1 MRALRRDRILE
12 DLCRTRPREKR
23 PPRQFEICGNTGT
36 DGSDPIVASH
46 SGNLNCG
53 ITASV
58 CIPMVCYFRPTARI
72 APCRCGQSAH
82 DQNQVQLQR
91 AGVPAPHLRIEK
103 PPMWNLAVS
112 LWDRMRGLTFEGLNG
127 GC

>member
-58 CIPMVCYFRPTARI
+58 CSSFLWSAIFVLRLGSPRVVAASPPTTRI
-72 APCRCGQSAH
+72 KFNFSGQECPLHTCG
-82 DQNQVQLQR
+82 
-91 AGVPAPHLRIEK
+91 LRNRLCGTWRLACGIECG
-103 PPMWNLAVS
+103 
-112 LWDRMRGLTFEGLNG
+112 D
-127 GC
+127 